1 MENINEKRACK
12 SCINDRYIYEN
23 FKKYGVMSECSYCQ
37 KRRKTISVKE
47 IAEGVEDGI
56 TTEYRQCK
64 MEYYNPA
71 TGNYTVSTET
81 LDDILFGVYS
91 CRNDLFED
99 ICSYIAT
106 DGWYERDNKYIG
118 DKEDIS
124 TVYSKE
130 WKTFCHMVKYETRY
144 VFFNQ
149 WNEDKQDERA
159 KKILQFI
166 SKAVEKLDLIK
177 EISPQTGFYRGRTHH
192 SREEAFSS
200 DKQLAAPPAC
210 YAKANRMSAEGI
222 SIFYGANNIKTVLAE
237 IYNGMDQYATIAQF
251 KNEDKLLLLDFSKIF
266 HMKLPSIFDR
276 ENRDRRGYIRF
287 FKEFINMLISPV
299 DNTPAIEY
307 VPTQILTEY
316 FRHVYMFG
324 CMFDGIIYPSVKNPH
339 GKCYA
344 LFFNSEQ
351 CINGKD
357 QRLIMDQKTVKTYR
371 ILNKIQ
377 YEEV

>member
-12 SCINDRYIYEN
+12 SCINDKHIYN
-23 FKKYGVMSECSYCQ
+23 NLKKYGKMSACSYCQ
-37 KRRKTISVKE
+37 KWRKTISVEE

-71 TGNYTVSTET
+71 TGNYTFSTEG
-81 LDDILFGVYS
+81 LNDILIGVYS

-99 ICSYIAT
+99 ICSYIAP
-106 DGWYERDNKYIG
+106 DGWYERDNQYIG
-118 DKEDIS
+118 DKENIRA
-124 TVYSKE
+124 VYNKE

-149 WNEDKQDERA
+149 WNEDQKDERA
-159 KKILQFI
+159 KKILEFI

-177 EISPQTGFYRGRTHH
+177 EVPPQKGFYRGRTHH
-192 SREEAFSS
+192 TREEAFYS
-200 DKQLAAPPAC
+200 DNQLAAPPAC
-210 YAKANRMSAEGI
+210 DAKANRMSAEGI

-237 IYNGMDQYATIAQF
+237 IYNGIDQYATIAQF
-251 KNEDKLLLLDFSKIF
+251 KNKHKLLLLDLSKVLN
-266 HMKLPSIFDR
+266 MKSPSLFDR
-276 ENRDRRGYIRF
+276 KNRDKKGYIRF
-287 FKEFINMLISPV
+287 FKDFINMITSPV
-299 DNTPAIEY
+299 DNIPAIEY

-316 FRHVYMFG
+316 FRHVYRYG
-324 CMFDGIIYPSVKNPH
+324 CTFDGIIYPSSKNPH

-344 LFFNSEQ
+344 LFFNNEQ

-371 ILNKIQ
+371 LFN
-377 YEEV
+377 